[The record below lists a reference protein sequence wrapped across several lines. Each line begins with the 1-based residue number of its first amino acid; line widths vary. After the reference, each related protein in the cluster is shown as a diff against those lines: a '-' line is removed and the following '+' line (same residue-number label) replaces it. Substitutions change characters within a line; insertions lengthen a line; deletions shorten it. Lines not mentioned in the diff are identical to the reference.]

1 VFGFVRTIG
10 FKLTIWFVSILALA
24 ILAVSA
30 LFYFG
35 MERVLLQAVDTNLRA
50 AGLRSVTPAPTYGDH
65 ESDEELR
72 QLILLSNTPARLLAT
87 DGAVLQTDPLFP
99 TGITVSPEMLTSANA
114 DDSRFETIQIS
125 TGTFRLYTAPVRMHE
140 TRVAIVQVV
149 NSLDEQMKTLR
160 EMRAVL
166 AWLIPISLILAG
178 IGGAFLAGRTLAPI
192 ARVRRKVE
200 LIIDQTDLSHRVS
213 EGLPDDEVGR
223 LARTFDQLL
232 ERVQQAMA
240 RERQFTSD
248 ASHELRTPL
257 TVLKGEL
264 SVALNRPR
272 RADEYR
278 ATLARLE
285 PTVDDMSQLVED
297 LLTLTRA
304 AANKENA
311 GQERVNLTELLLQV
325 CERMKVLADAK
336 GITLNAPPTSA
347 GLITLGDRLKLQRVL
362 INLIDNA
369 LRYTP
374 KGGRVDIAMRRKE
387 AEVFI
392 DVRDT
397 GRGIRPEHLPRLFQR
412 FYRADSDRARDSGG
426 SGLGLAITQAI
437 VQAHH
442 GRINVESQPGKG
454 SCFTVC
460 LPLADI
466 EPERGRQDE
475 GEQRKMGATESR
487 SRGEGEIGRK
497 GAEERGS
504 MGAPL
509 LPGSLSPALPR
520 SAARV
525 ELYDLTFRAMNT
537 DVSLLLVSDAR
548 HAALALDAAEW
559 FFLQTEWRL
568 SRFRESSELSTLN
581 RERSLQASR
590 TLYEVV
596 ALAVQAYHDTGGVFN
611 PLVGR
616 ALAAAGYDRS
626 FDLIGTNTSLAPTGR
641 PISAAP
647 SLDDVLC
654 LEPATRRIT
663 LHGDAQLDLGGIAKG
678 WAIDRAYRTLR
689 KLGACCVNAGGDVRA
704 GGSFEPGGDG
714 WRVDIADP
722 FAPQTTDESDAAPHV
737 LSVMLKDEAIATSG
751 VVKRRWVMAGVE
763 QHHLIDPRN
772 GEPARNELLFVTSV
786 GASAIQA
793 EVTAKTIFIL
803 GEEAGSAWAGEQH
816 TPALLM
822 RRNGEY
828 IDLGLQ
834 ERIEQTNNKPIV

>member
-1 VFGFVRTIG
+1 MFGFVRTIG
-10 FKLTIWFVSILALA
+10 FKLTVWFVSLLALA

-35 MERVLLQAVDTNLRA
+35 MQRVLLQAVDTNLRA
-50 AGLRSVTPAPTYGDH
+50 AGLRSVTPAPTYTNNDD
-65 ESDEELR
+65 ENNEELR

-87 DGAVLQTDPLFP
+87 DGTVLQADPLFP
-99 TGITVSPEMLTSANA
+99 AGVSINPEMLANA
-114 DDSRFETIQIS
+114 NAGDSRYETIQIAA
-125 TGTFRLYTAPVRMHE
+125 GTYRLYTAPVRLHE

-149 NSLDEQMKTLR
+149 NSLDEQMRTMQ
-160 EMRAVL
+160 EMRLVL
-166 AWLIPISLILAG
+166 AWLIPISLILASV
-178 IGGAFLAGRTLAPI
+178 GGAFLAGRALAPI
-192 ARVRRKVE
+192 TRVRRKVE
-200 LIIDQTDLSHRVS
+200 LIIDRTDLSQRVS

-232 ERVQQAMA
+232 ERMQQAMT

-264 SVALNRPR
+264 SVALSRPR
-272 RADEYR
+272 PADDYR

-304 AANKENA
+304 AANQELS
-311 GQERVNLTELLLQV
+311 GQERVNLTELLSQV
-325 CERMKVLADAK
+325 CERMKVLAEVR
-336 GITLNAPPTSA
+336 GITLNVTPGSI
-347 GLITLGDRLKLQRVL
+347 GLIAMGDRLKLQRVL
-362 INLIDNA
+362 TNLIDNA
-369 LRYTP
+369 LRYTA
-374 KGGRVDIAMRRKE
+374 KGGHVDVSIRSKGTE
-387 AEVFI
+387 ILI

-397 GRGIRPEHLPRLFQR
+397 GRGIRSEHLPRLFQR
-412 FYRADSDRARDSGG
+412 FYRADSDRGRDSGG
-426 SGLGLAITQAI
+426 SGLGLAIAQSI
-437 VQAHH
+437 VQAHRGH
-442 GRINVESQPGKG
+442 IDVESQPGEG
-454 SCFTVC
+454 SCFSIC

-466 EPERGRQDE
+466 EQEQGSRGE
-475 GEQRKMGATESR
+475 GEQGGMGAAEKGR
-487 SRGEGEIGRK
+487 NGAGEIGRK
-497 GAEERGS
+497 GAEV
-504 MGAPL
+504 
-509 LPGSLSPALPR
+509 LPS

-525 ELYDLTFRAMNT
+525 ELYDRTFRAMNT
-537 DVSLLLVSDAR
+537 DVSLLLLSASP

-581 RERSLQASR
+581 RERSLLASR

-596 ALAVQAYHDTGGVFN
+596 TLAVQAYHDTGGVFN
-611 PLVGR
+611 PLVGH

-641 PISAAP
+641 PINAAP
-647 SLDDVLC
+647 ALDDVLC
-654 LEPATRRIT
+654 LDPATRRIT
-663 LHGDAQLDLGGIAKG
+663 LQGDAQLDLGGIAKG

-722 FAPQTTDESDAAPHV
+722 FAPQAADESAAEPHV
-737 LSVMLKDEAIATSG
+737 LSVMLKDQAIATSG
-751 VVKRRWVMAGVE
+751 IVKRRWIMSGTE
-763 QHHLIDPRN
+763 QHHLIDPRS
-772 GEPARNELLFVTSV
+772 GEPARNELLFVTAV
-786 GASAIQA
+786 GVSAVQA

-803 GEEAGSAWAGEQH
+803 GEAAGSAWASAQH

-828 IDLGLQ
+828 LDLGLQ
-834 ERIEQTNNKPIV
+834 ECPEQTNPNDKTDA